1 MRQTISEMKEEEKK
15 MGKRGNKK
23 PEGLPYGISP
33 SDRVSLFLECR
44 VDDEGRIF
52 ADETTLTVLFSA
64 SFAGC
69 LDSDDEGQRDGN
81 EDDAAAVEVVLVRS
95 EAKGEDDAQHL
106 LADQDRWRA
115 KLGHKSP
122 QVTNH

>member
-1 MRQTISEMKEEEKK
+1 MSARLKWNEMRQNISEMKERKEKK
-15 MGKRGNKK
+15 RGKGTGNEK

-69 LDSDDEGQRDGN
+69 C
-81 EDDAAAVEVVLVRS
+81 ED
-95 EAKGEDDAQHL
+95 
-106 LADQDRWRA
+106 ADQSW
-115 KLGHKSP
+115 
-122 QVTNH
+122 